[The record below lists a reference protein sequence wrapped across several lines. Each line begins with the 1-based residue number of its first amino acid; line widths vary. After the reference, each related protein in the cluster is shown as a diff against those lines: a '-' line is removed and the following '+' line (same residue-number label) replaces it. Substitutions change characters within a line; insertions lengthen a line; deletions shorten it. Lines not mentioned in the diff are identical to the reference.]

1 MSCCA
6 IKRLPANAT
15 EAAVFE
21 VLNSIASVAT
31 INIVRDAVTRASLGY
46 AFVSFHTGR
55 TCPLAGLPVILA
67 AASQEGIWIRGQR
80 VRVQAIDKQED
91 IGGRRSP
98 YSLAGG
104 PANDQ
109 WDGIKSATAPPRG
122 GRRRMP
128 LLRGYFATTWD
139 VPFGSLP
146 KQMKDP
152 MVMGSLPC
160 KDGCVVIEKRVKLLR
175 EVLCRER
182 PIVIMV

>member
-80 VRVQAIDKQED
+80 VRVQAIDKH
-91 IGGRRSP
+91 P

-122 GRRRMP
+122 GCRRMP
-128 LLRGYFATTWD
+128 LLRGYFATTGD